1 MTAEWTT
8 ALQDWESRIRD
19 RQSLIPCPPLFPDE
33 ATAALDIFRSLRIV
47 DAPGSPTIGESCR
60 PWVME
65 FAAAIFGALDPEA
78 GRRLIRYFFLL
89 VSKKNSKS
97 TIAAA
102 IMLTALVRNWRMSAE
117 FLILAPTIEIA
128 NNSFWPARDMIRA
141 DPELND
147 LFLVQEHLRT
157 IQHRNTKAT
166 LKVVAADNET
176 VSGKKAVGVLI
187 DELWLFG
194 KRANAESMLRE
205 ATGGLASRPE
215 GFVIYLSTQSDDP
228 PVGVFRQKLQE
239 FRDIRDGVVR
249 DNRSMGVLYEFPPAM
264 IASGEYRDAE
274 NFYIT
279 NPNLGTSVDEE
290 FLYDEFTKA
299 ERSGQTSLIGFAA
312 KHLNIEIGLSLRS
325 DRWAGAEFWERQADK
340 SLTLD
345 AIIERSEVIIVGI
358 DGGGL
363 DDLFG
368 LAVLGRDKASKNW
381 LLWSHAWCHHGV
393 LDRRRSIAS
402 KLREFE
408 DAGELTIVADQLDD
422 LSAIIAIIARV
433 KDSGLLGSVAVD
445 PAGLGELVDEL
456 AQIGVS
462 QEAKTL
468 VGIGQ
473 GYRLMNAIKTAE
485 RKLAGGTLLHSGSGL
500 MSWCVGNVRIE
511 PTATAIRATK
521 MNAGDAKIDP
531 WAAAMNAIDQMSANP
546 DSAGSIYASDERP
559 HGLLVL

>member
-368 LAVLGRDKASKNW
+368 LGVLGRDRKTRDW
-381 LLWSHAWCHHGV
+381 LLWSHAWAHISV
-393 LDRRRSIAS
+393 LERRKSIAS

-408 DAGELTIVADQLDD
+408 AAGELTIVRDQLDD
-422 LSAIIAIIARV
+422 LSAIVDIVARV
-433 KDSGLLGSVAVD
+433 KDAGLLGSVAVD

-473 GYRLMNAIKTAE
+473 GFRLMNAIKTAE
-485 RKLAGGTLLHSGSGL
+485 RRLANGTLLHGGSGL
-500 MSWCVGNVRIE
+500 MSWCVSNVRIE

-531 WAAAMNAIDQMSANP
+531 WAAAMNAVDQMSANP
-546 DSAGSIYASDERP
+546 DSAGSVYGTDERP

>member
-228 PVGVFRQKLQE
+228 PAGVFRQKLQE

-249 DNRSMGVLYEFPPAM
+249 DNRSMGILYEFPPAM

>member
-228 PVGVFRQKLQE
+228 PAGVFRQKLQE

-546 DSAGSIYASDERP
+546 DSAGSIYGTDARE
-559 HGLLVL
+559 HGLLIL

>member
-8 ALQDWESRIRD
+8 ALPDWESRIRD
-19 RQSLIPCPPLFPDE
+19 RQSMIPCPPLFPDE

-65 FAAAIFGALDPEA
+65 FAAAIFGSLDPEA

-141 DPELND
+141 DPDLND

-249 DNRSMGVLYEFPPAM
+249 DNRSMGVLYEFPPTM
-264 IASGEYRDAE
+264 ITSGEYRDPE

-279 NPNLGTSVDEE
+279 NPNLGASVDEE
-290 FLYDEFTKA
+290 FLLDEFTKA
-299 ERSGQTSLIGFAA
+299 ERTGQTSLIGFAA
-312 KHLNIEIGLSLRS
+312 KHLNVEIGLNLRS
-325 DRWAGAEFWERQADK
+325 DRWAGAEFWERQADT

-368 LAVLGRDKASKNW
+368 FAALGRDKVNKNW

-402 KLREFE
+402 KLREIE
-408 DAGELTIVADQLDD
+408 AAGELTIVTDKLDD
-422 LSAIIAIIARV
+422 ISAIVAIVVRV
-433 KDSGLLGSVAVD
+433 KEAGLLGSVAID
-445 PAGLGELVDEL
+445 PAGIGEFVDKMAE
-456 AQIGVS
+456 IDVT
-462 QEAKTL
+462 QENKQL
-468 VGIGQ
+468 IGIGQ
-473 GYRLMNAIKTAE
+473 GLRLMGAIKSAE
-485 RKLAGGTLLHSGSGL
+485 RRLANGTLLHSGSNL
-500 MSWCVGNVRIE
+500 MTWCVGNVRIE
-511 PTATAIRATK
+511 PTATGIRPTK
-521 MNAGDAKIDP
+521 QNAGDAKIDP
-531 WAAAMNAIDQMSANP
+531 WCAAMNAADQMSTNP
-546 DSAGSIYASDERP
+546 GSPGSIYGTDDRP
-559 HGLLVL
+559 DGLRFI

>member
-8 ALQDWESRIRD
+8 ALQDWELRIRD

-228 PVGVFRQKLQE
+228 PAGVFRQKLQE

-485 RKLAGGTLLHSGSGL
+485 RKLAGGTLLHSGSG
-500 MSWCVGNVRIE
+500 SDVVGASAMFASNRQRRPFVPRSR
-511 PTATAIRATK
+511 TRAMQKSIR
-521 MNAGDAKIDP
+521 GP
-531 WAAAMNAIDQMSANP
+531 PQ
-546 DSAGSIYASDERP
+546 
-559 HGLLVL
+559 

>member
-8 ALQDWESRIRD
+8 ALPDWESRIRD
-19 RQSLIPCPPLFPDE
+19 RQSMIPCPPLFPDE

-65 FAAAIFGALDPEA
+65 FAAAIFGSLDPEA

-141 DPELND
+141 DPDLND

-194 KRANAESMLRE
+194 KRPNAESMLRE
-205 ATGGLASRPE
+205 GTGGLASRPE

-228 PVGVFRQKLQE
+228 PAGVFRQKLQE

-249 DNRSMGVLYEFPPAM
+249 DSRSMGVLYEFPPAM
-264 IASGEYRDAE
+264 IASGEYRDPA

-279 NPNLGTSVDEE
+279 NPNLDASVDRE
-290 FLYDEFTKA
+290 FLTDEFTKA
-299 ERSGQTSLIGFAA
+299 ERVGQTSLIGFAA

-325 DRWAGAEFWERQADK
+325 DRWAGAEFWERQADP

-408 DAGELTIVADQLDD
+408 AAGELTIVADQLDD
-422 LSAIIAIIARV
+422 LSAIVATIAQV
-433 KDSGLLGSVAVD
+433 KEAGLLGSVAVD
-445 PAGLGELVDEL
+445 PAGLGEFVDEM
-456 AQIGVS
+456 AAIGVT
-462 QEAKTL
+462 QENKQL

-485 RKLAGGTLLHSGSGL
+485 RKLAGGTLVHSGSS
-500 MSWCVGNVRIE
+500 MMAWCVGNVRIE

-521 MNAGDAKIDP
+521 QNAGDAKIDP
-531 WAAAMNAIDQMSANP
+531 WAAAMNAVDQMSANP
-546 DSAGSIYASDERP
+546 GSAASIYGTDDRS
-559 HGLLVL
+559 HGLLFL

>member
-228 PVGVFRQKLQE
+228 PAGVFRQKLQE

-249 DNRSMGVLYEFPPAM
+249 DNRSMGILYEFPPAM

-279 NPNLGTSVDEE
+279 NPNLGTSVDGE